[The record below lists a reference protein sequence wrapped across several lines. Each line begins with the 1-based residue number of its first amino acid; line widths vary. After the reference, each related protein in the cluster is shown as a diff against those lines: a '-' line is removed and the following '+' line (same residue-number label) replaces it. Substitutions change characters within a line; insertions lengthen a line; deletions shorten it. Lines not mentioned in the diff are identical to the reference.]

1 VLGVNAPGQSTLRH
15 RLDPKLVELIQQV
28 LQQFVAATNPR
39 GSEASPENPVRP
51 LNMPVLHQ
59 NGAQETL
66 DEKDAS
72 LLN

>member
-1 VLGVNAPGQSTLRH
+1 
-15 RLDPKLVELIQQV
+15 